1 MTKYLS
7 IAVALIALV
16 SALIAAP
23 EPVSDSAS
31 ASASHAAVQ
40 LPPFACEADDGALSW
55 TDHSESKYWVY
66 RSVDGVTYSW
76 LGRTA
81 GSPASTTFTD
91 SNPPA
96 DSTYQVHYAG
106 IPRVTCTDANDN
118 PGGSAPTVAV
128 VCEDDSGDAGRINS
142 AIGTSPDG
150 AEILITGVCSIGET
164 IRLLGNR
171 SYRGESR
178 SGTILHQ
185 AAGSSLDAI
194 LASDSYLDNASF
206 TGLPVAVRHLK
217 LRGSGGGDT
226 AGLIVRSWLTTIED
240 VWVEN
245 MGGDGIRLTNRGNGG
260 AALNNTQVNG
270 RISGVF
276 VTGSGNHGIHVH
288 DDQNQVTDWTLTDSW
303 IAESEND
310 GIHID
315 NAAGWMVERNHVYN
329 VGHHAI
335 WADRLFGSTISN
347 NYVEGFGESG
357 DAAPGNGWYGIFGS
371 VQGSDVAS
379 TVHANR
385 VFNFGGEPD
394 NAATYN
400 YIGLDLN
407 YGEGSVSVTGNAVVG
422 VDSSGSIGLKYR
434 ANSGTSLD
442 VASTGNSVRKIAT
455 PIDVGP
461 AVTVTNGY

>member
-1 MTKYLS
+1 MTRLLS
-7 IAVALIALV
+7 IAVAVLTFGA
-16 SALIAAP
+16 ALIATT
-23 EPVSDSAS
+23 SA
-31 ASASHAAVQ
+31 AARQ
-40 LPPFACEADDGALSW
+40 PAFACESDAGALTW
-55 TDHSESKYWVY
+55 TDHAATKYWVY

-81 GSPASTTFTD
+81 GSPAPTTFVD
-91 SNPPA
+91 VNPPA
-96 DSTYQVHYAG
+96 GATYQVHYAG
-106 IPRVTCTDANDN
+106 IPRVDCTDADDD
-118 PGGSAPTVAV
+118 PGGDAAIIAVA
-128 VCEDDSGDAGRINS
+128 CEDDVGDAGRINT
-142 AIGTSPDG
+142 AIADSPDG
-150 AEILITGVCSIGET
+150 AEILITGTCEIAET
-164 IRLLGNR
+164 IRLVGNR

-178 SGTILHQ
+178 SGTILQ
-185 AAGSSLDAI
+185 QSAGTSLDAI
-194 LASDSYLDNASF
+194 LASDSYVDNTSF

-217 LRGSGGGDT
+217 VRGTAGGDT
-226 AGLIVRSWLTTIED
+226 AGIVVRSWLTTIED

-245 MGGDGIRLTNRGNGG
+245 MGGDGIRITNRSSDGTT
-260 AALNNTQVNG
+260 LNNTQVNG

-303 IAESEND
+303 IAESAKD

-335 WADRLFGSTISN
+335 WANRLFGSTVSN

-357 DAAPGNGWYGIFGS
+357 DGAPAGGWYGIFGA

-394 NAATYN
+394 GSAGYN
-400 YIGLDLN
+400 YLGLDLN
-407 YGEGSVSVTGNAVVG
+407 YGEGSVSVTGNALVG
-422 VDSSGSIGLKYR
+422 VDSSGSTGLMYR

-455 PIDVGP
+455 PIDSGP
-461 AVTVTNGY
+461 GVTVTAGY